1 MRNNTIASAEAQLNK
16 VVENFIKSDK
26 LNRLVFSNA
35 AGAIELEKELQPRG
49 HVSAIGF
56 CIGDDDDEDDYDEDD
71 EEEE

>member
-26 LNRLVFSNA
+26 FNRLVFSNA
-35 AGAIELEKELQPRG
+35 AGAIELEKELQSKG
-49 HVSAIGF
+49 HVIGF
-56 CIGDDDDEDDYDEDD
+56 CIGDEDDYDEDD